1 MAVVAEYFFRPRNRL
16 TMFLARLIGAPTCG
30 VLRGGPDMHKLGDPY
45 DVAMAFVAR
54 DHRHAELEALP
65 GRTVRPSDLK
75 GSCAAL
81 AAAGMSVEFKRLD
94 KHGNVRKVVTP

>member
-1 MAVVAEYFFRPRNRL
+1 
-16 TMFLARLIGAPTCG
+16 
-30 VLRGGPDMHKLGDPY
+30 
-45 DVAMAFVAR
+45 
-54 DHRHAELEALP
+54 LP